1 MTSRYIFNDY
11 RLDNHSFPFLVY
23 NHPKNKSPNI
33 APIEKNA
40 ISVFIVSSPV
50 KFPLMITNVYTIDLK
65 TIV

>member
-33 APIEKNA
+33 APMEKNA
-40 ISVFIVSSPV
+40 ISVFIVKSPIL
-50 KFPLMITNVYTIDLK
+50 KFYYLSKKIQL
-65 TIV
+65 